1 MTRTPGQAA
10 RHGAREA
17 ALRHARQLHFIGQ
30 FLVGAVLATLV
41 VIGAAAVRL
50 SQGPLPAAWLA
61 RQAATAL
68 SGEGRNVQVGGAEI
82 TWEGFQRGIDRPIDV
97 VLRGVHLDDPA
108 SGLVLTVPRAAVSLS
123 LFDAVQGRFVP
134 RAVAL
139 DGVSAVWQHDT
150 ADTAIVSNTDW
161 RAQAASL
168 LKELRKPTQKSGIQS
183 ATIWGRLLRLRVSN
197 TAITVHEPVT
207 GVVADLSGLQFDLSR
222 APDGG
227 AGLNAEGKIVIG
239 QATIKLRA
247 AASLPAKTDDV
258 QLHFAVEPFTPAL
271 LASSADLLAPLV
283 AAQLPMA
290 INGNVHLNS
299 DLSLHDA
306 GLDVLAQAGSLLLA
320 DGVMPVRSAELH
332 TVLTPDDLTLT
343 LHQLVLQPNP
353 ANPPSHVSATLSAH
367 LAPFAGQPGL
377 AADLTLNADQVAV
390 DDLPAIWPLGVGGP
404 GTRPWLVANL
414 HGGSAHNAHFA
425 LSLSAPLDFSDA
437 VVSRLEGGLDGTDCG
452 VSWLPTVPPLEH
464 ASGKLVFTGPD
475 TMEIQVN
482 TAHQAGTD
490 LVTNQALLKFWG
502 LAGHDQFMSIDADM
516 AGKLADVV
524 GLLKHPRIHLLQR
537 SHLTVRDPSGQMTG
551 HLKIELPLKTNMLF
565 DDVDIHASGKLI
577 DAHIGGLASGYDVDH
592 AGIDFSVDKKGLQ
605 LAGIAEVAGVTG
617 NVTGKMDFRGGPASQ
632 ITEQVDASAT
642 LPVER
647 MTALGLDSGGTLT
660 GAAKLQL
667 SYLERRSG
675 EGEVRVQGDL
685 SGMGIA
691 DPRIAWS
698 KLPKSA
704 GRMEVHAV
712 LRDGAVSALDRISA
726 DAPGLVLR
734 GTATVSPTLGSTI
747 HIDTLHLGETTDLAA
762 TLHRAPGP
770 DAATDITLNGAAI
783 DLSRLLVHRATDRK
797 ARGPAYHVIANIAR
811 ATMANKRVWQNVVA
825 DVASDGLI
833 TTHASV
839 DAMAGDGRTTIRIT
853 PSDGGRELN
862 AKADD
867 AGAMLGALDLSERME
882 GGQLV
887 ATGHYNDADATH
899 PLDGSAEIDE
909 FRVRDAP
916 AVVRLLQGMSLYG
929 LIESARGPGLGF
941 TKAIA
946 PFRLTDDALT
956 LRNVRA
962 YSASLGF
969 TAKGGIDLNTHVAD
983 IEGTVVPMYFFNS
996 MLGKLPL
1003 LGKLFSPETD
1013 GGLLAVSYSVR
1024 GSLDD
1029 PNVGVNPLSA
1039 LTPGVLR
1046 NFFDLFGN

>member
-30 FLVGAVLATLV
+30 FLVGVVLATLV

-61 RQAATAL
+61 RQAAVAL
-68 SGEGRNVQVGGAEI
+68 SGDGRNVRVGGADI
-82 TWEGFQRGIDRPIDV
+82 TWEGFQAGIDRPIDV
-97 VLRGVHLDDPA
+97 VLRDVHLDDPA

-150 ADTAIVSNTDW
+150 ADAAIVSNTDW
-161 RAQAASL
+161 RAQAAAL
-168 LKELRKPTQKSGIQS
+168 MQELRKPTEPSGIRS
-183 ATIWGRLLRLRVSN
+183 ATIWGRLLRLRISN

-207 GVVADLSGLQFDLSR
+207 GVVADLSGLQFDLTR
-222 APDGG
+222 APTGGVGLSADGTI
-227 AGLNAEGKIVIG
+227 AIG
-239 QATIKLRA
+239 QARIKLHA
-247 AASLPAKTDDV
+247 AVNLPVKSDDV
-258 QLHFAVEPFTPAL
+258 LLNFALEPFTPAQ
-271 LASSADLLAPLV
+271 LAGSADLLAPLV
-283 AAQLPMA
+283 AAQLPVA
-290 INGNVHLNS
+290 INGQVHLNS
-299 DLSLHDA
+299 NLSLHDA
-306 GLDVLAQAGSLLLA
+306 GLDVQAQAGSLLLA
-320 DGVMPVRSAELH
+320 DGAMPVRSAEFH
-332 TVLTPDDLTLT
+332 TALTPDHLTLM
-343 LHQLVLQPNP
+343 LRQLVLQPNP

-377 AADLTLNADQVAV
+377 AADLTLDADQVAV

-425 LSLSAPLDFSDA
+425 LSLAAPLDFSDA

-452 VSWLPTVPPLEH
+452 ATWLPTVPPLEH

-482 TAHQAGTD
+482 SAHQAGTD
-490 LVTNQALLKFWG
+490 LVSNQALLKFWG
-502 LAGHDQFMSIDADM
+502 LAGHDQFMSIDADL

-524 GLLKHPRIHLLQR
+524 GLLKHPRIHLLQK
-537 SHLTVRDPSGQMTG
+537 SHLTVRDPSGQLTG
-551 HLKIELPLKTNMLF
+551 HLKIALPLKTDLLF
-565 DDVDIHASGKLI
+565 DDVDIHANGKLI
-577 DAHIGGLASGYDVDH
+577 DAHIGGLAGGRDVDH

-605 LAGIAEVAGVTG
+605 LAGTAEVAGVPG
-617 NVTGKMDFRGGPASQ
+617 NVTGKMDFRDGPASQ
-632 ITEQVDASAT
+632 ITEQVNASAT
-642 LPVER
+642 VPVER
-647 MTALGLDSGGTLT
+647 MTALGLNSGGALT
-660 GAAKLQL
+660 GAAQMQL
-667 SYLERRSG
+667 SYQERRSG
-675 EGEVRVQGDL
+675 DGDVRVQGDL
-685 SGMGIA
+685 GGLGIA
-691 DPRIAWS
+691 DPRLAWS
-698 KLPKSA
+698 KLPQAA
-704 GRMEVHAV
+704 GQVEIHA
-712 LRDGAVSALDRISA
+712 LLHGGAISALDRISA
-726 DAPGLVLR
+726 DAPGLMLR
-734 GTATVSPTLGSTI
+734 GTATFSPTLGSTL
-747 HIDTLHLGETTDLAA
+747 HLDTLHLGETTDLVA
-762 TLHRAPGP
+762 TLHRAPGD
-770 DAATDITLNGAAI
+770 DAATDITLHGTAI

-797 ARGPAYHVIANIAR
+797 ARGPAYRVIATLSR
-811 ATMANKRVWQNVVA
+811 ATMANGRVWQNVEA

-839 DAMAGDGRTTIRIT
+839 DAIAGSGRTSIRIT
-853 PSDGGRELN
+853 PSVGGRELD
-862 AKADD
+862 AKSDD
-867 AGAMLGALDLSERME
+867 AGAMLGALDLSQRMDS
-882 GGQLV
+882 GQLV
-887 ATGHYNDADATH
+887 ATGHYNDTDANH

-929 LIESARGPGLGF
+929 LIEIARGPGLGF

-983 IEGTVVPMYFFNS
+983 IEGTVVPLYFFNS

-1003 LGKLFSPETD
+1003 LGRLFSPETD
-1013 GGLLAVSYSVR
+1013 GGLLAVAYSIR
-1024 GSLDD
+1024 GNLDD
-1029 PNVGVNPLSA
+1029 PKVGVNPLSA
-1039 LTPGVLR
+1039 LTPGMLR
-1046 NFFDLFGN
+1046 DFFDIFGN